1 MPELDASW
9 KSWIQTNIERGSNTN
24 ELVNI
29 MLKQGFSLDVIEN
42 EVRGQIDLTPFRN
55 KGGMNRAIGSG
66 GMMGGAIG
74 SGGMMGGCNNPNCP
88 GCLAKK
94 RHRGIYR
101 CEKDKQA
108 YYFLDTLI
116 LPNAKRIQTSL
127 ANVNIIEDF
136 LDEAT
141 CKHLISIIL
150 KNHYASTIT
159 TAETEP
165 DKYFRTSKTC
175 DMQQDDP
182 VVKALEAQMTSY
194 LGIDRVRSETIQ
206 GQYYEVGNQFK
217 AHTDWFSRDT
227 DEWETFAAHEGQR
240 TWTFML
246 YLNDVE
252 EGGETEYTDL
262 GIPMKPK
269 QGMGIIWNNM
279 DAKGKDVQATI
290 HWGKPP
296 IKGEKFVITKWFR
309 EYGKEGTNSPF
320 KPRIANLMPVYT
332 HLGYEKRRLPKRLF
346 KTLKAF
352 YNDNQL
358 AMKQEI
364 YDEGLKNFLYTSKG
378 LTNTCPA
385 KILSLD
391 DEIVTHLKS
400 ELLGM
405 LEEWSGQAL
414 EWSSI
419 YGIRNYQRDAVL
431 KMHTD
436 VYKTH
441 IISFIINVFQE
452 VDEDWPLVFIDHYGR
467 EKEII
472 IKPGE
477 IVLYESARCYHGR
490 PKPFKGDNFANIFGH
505 TRPVGFQ
512 STIDYLDKL
521 VKRDVVRIQ

>member
-1 MPELDASW
+1 MPELDTSW
-9 KSWIQTNIERGSNTN
+9 KSWIQTNLDRGSDTT
-24 ELVNI
+24 ELVQI
-29 MLKQGFSLDVIEN
+29 MLKQGFSLDVIEK
-42 EVRGQIDLTPFRN
+42 EVQGRIDLTPFRN
-55 KGGMNRAIGSG
+55 GRG
-66 GMMGGAIG
+66 MGGSIMYNY
-74 SGGMMGGCNNPNCP
+74 SNDYD
-88 GCLAKK
+88 CLSKK
-94 RHRGIYR
+94 RRRGVYR
-101 CEKDKQA
+101 CEKDMQA
-108 YYFLDTLI
+108 FQFLDSLI
-116 LPNAKRIQTSL
+116 FPNAKRVQTNL
-127 ANVNIIEDF
+127 ANINIIDNF
-136 LDEAT
+136 LDKAT
-141 CKHLISIIL
+141 CKYLISIIR
-150 KNHYASTIT
+150 KKHYASTIT
-159 TAETEP
+159 TADTEP

-175 DMQQDDP
+175 DMPQDDP
-182 VVKALEAQMTSY
+182 IVKALEEQITSY
-194 LGIDRVRSETIQ
+194 LGIDKNRSENTQ

-227 DEWETFAAHEGQR
+227 DEWEKFAAYDGQR

-262 GIPMKPK
+262 GISMKPK
-269 QGMGIIWNNM
+269 QGMGIFWNNM
-279 DAKGKDVQATI
+279 DAQGKDVQNTI

-309 EYGKEGTNSPF
+309 EYSIENIDYPF
-320 KPRIANLMPVYT
+320 KPRIANLIPVYT
-332 HLGYEKRRLPKRLF
+332 HVGYEKRSLSKQLT
-346 KTLKAF
+346 KTLSAF
-352 YNDNQL
+352 YKNNK
-358 AMKQEI
+358 AKMKQEI

-378 LTNTCPA
+378 LTDTCPA

-391 DEIVTHLKS
+391 DEMIMRLKS

-414 EWSSI
+414 EWTSI

-452 VDEDWPLVFIDHYGR
+452 VDEDWPLVFIDNYGR

-512 STIDYLDKL
+512 PTIDYLDGLIEK
-521 VKRDVVRIQ
+521 DVVRIQ

>member
-9 KSWIQTNIERGSNTN
+9 KSWIKTNLERGSDTT
-24 ELVNI
+24 ELVQI
-29 MLKQGFSLDVIEN
+29 LLKQGFSLDNIEN
-42 EVRGQIDLTPFRN
+42 EVHGHIDLTPFRN
-55 KGGMNRAIGSG
+55 NSIMNEEMYTNSQD
-66 GMMGGAIG
+66 
-74 SGGMMGGCNNPNCP
+74 S
-88 GCLAKK
+88 LFKK
-94 RHRGIYR
+94 RKCGIYR

-116 LPNAKRIQTSL
+116 FPNAKRIQTSV
-127 ANVNIIEDF
+127 ANINIIEDF

-141 CKHLISIIL
+141 CKYLISLIK
-150 KNHYASTIT
+150 KNHFSSTIT
-159 TAETEP
+159 TADTEP

-175 DMQQDDP
+175 NMPQKDP
-182 VVKALEAQMTSY
+182 VVQALEEQMTSY
-194 LGIDRVRSETIQ
+194 LGIDKVLSETSQ

-217 AHTDWFSRDT
+217 PHTDWFTRNT
-227 DEWETFAAHEGQR
+227 DEWAKFAAHEGQR

-246 YLNDVE
+246 YLNNVE

-262 GIPMKPK
+262 GISIKPK

-279 DAKGKDVQATI
+279 DSTGKDIQATI

-296 IKGEKFVITKWFR
+296 LKGEKFVITKWFR
-309 EYGKEGTNSPF
+309 EYSKELGYSPF

-332 HLGYEKRRLPKRLF
+332 HLGYEKRRLPKRLA
-346 KTLKAF
+346 KALKAF
-352 YNDNQL
+352 YNNNQS

-378 LTNTCPA
+378 VTDICPA
-385 KILSLD
+385 KILELD
-391 DEIVTHLKS
+391 DDMKNRLKS
-400 ELLGM
+400 ELLDM
-405 LEEWSGQAL
+405 LEGWSGQAL
-414 EWSSI
+414 EWTSI

-441 IISFIINVFQE
+441 IVSFIINVFQE
-452 VDEDWPLVFIDHYGR
+452 VDEDWPLVFIDHYGQ
-467 EKEII
+467 KQEII

-505 TRPVGFQ
+505 TRPIRFQ
-512 STIDYLDKL
+512 PTIDYLNQLIKS
-521 VKRDVVRIQ
+521 DVVRIQ